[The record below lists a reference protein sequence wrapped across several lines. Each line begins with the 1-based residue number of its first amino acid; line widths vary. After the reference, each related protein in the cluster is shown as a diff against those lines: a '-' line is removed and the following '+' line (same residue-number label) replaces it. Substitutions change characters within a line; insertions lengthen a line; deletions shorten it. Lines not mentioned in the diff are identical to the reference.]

1 MIPILYFLLHLQCLN
16 ILQPIYF
23 VYRSNRINRIVT
35 ANLIKLFH
43 EYRRNTK
50 NTMMRILLSILATYD
65 TSYRIT
71 YRLKPIF
78 CNSIYVQ
85 ILGERYVSG
94 NYILPKCHI
103 ISHLP
108 LLPVT
113 PRYHGSLKHVVATL
127 AHNLSE
133 GSTPTGNAALN

>member
-1 MIPILYFLLHLQCLN
+1 LYDFLLHLQCLN

-23 VYRSNRINRIVT
+23 VYRSNRIVT
-35 ANLIKLFH
+35 ANLVKLFH

-50 NTMMRILLSILATYD
+50 NTIMKILLSILATYD
-65 TSYRIT
+65 PCFYRIT
-71 YRLKPIF
+71 YHLKPIF

-85 ILGERYVSG
+85 ILRKRYVSG
-94 NYILPKCHI
+94 NYIWQKCHI

-113 PRYHGSLKHVVATL
+113 PRYHESLKHVVATL